1 MLFVLQYQRNK
12 EDTKAEES
20 HTSSSFQSLQFHS
33 KINLG
38 FQIHLLFVFFPII
51 NFVSIIH
58 FFNMS
63 ANPLFLKE
71 ETPEDRRPTKR
82 KVSINCLQVLQR
94 LSGSLFFSIKE
105 NQEEYHTTSSF
116 QSFQFHSKINL
127 EFLLPLFVCCSLSQL
142 FISLSCPPIH
152 CIRTNLRRQETY

>member
-20 HTSSSFQSLQFHS
+20 LTSSSFQSLQFHS

-63 ANPLFLKE
+63 ANPLFKKKPQKIEDLPKE
-71 ETPEDRRPTKR
+71 KFPLIVFRSFKGCQALCSSAS
-82 KVSINCLQVLQR
+82 KKIKKNIIQHHLSSHFNFIQKSIQNSC
-94 LSGSLFFSIKE
+94 
-105 NQEEYHTTSSF
+105 
-116 QSFQFHSKINL
+116 FHY
-127 EFLLPLFVCCSLSQL
+127 LFVVLCLNYSFLCHVHQS
-142 FISLSCPPIH
+142 IA
-152 CIRTNLRRQETY
+152 